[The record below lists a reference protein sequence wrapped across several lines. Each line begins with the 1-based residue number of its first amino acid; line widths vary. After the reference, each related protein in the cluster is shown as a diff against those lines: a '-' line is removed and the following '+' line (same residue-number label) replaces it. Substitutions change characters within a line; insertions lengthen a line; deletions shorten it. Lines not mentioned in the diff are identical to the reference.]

1 MGPAVITGEAIRT
14 RRCARPMAVA
24 IRWAIDRPRPGEN
37 HGLRETPFTEIQSE
51 SNSPV
56 PMTCCFDQ
64 SSSKSRSYAAAK
76 GGDWA
81 MTITFSSR
89 VHESSVQFIEP
100 VHTDSPS
107 RTAYFWCIKLGMPG
121 MARAVAPSV
130 AMNEWS
136 VLGGGGTG
144 NLPA

>member
-1 MGPAVITGEAIRT
+1 
-14 RRCARPMAVA
+14 MAVA

-37 HGLRETPFTEIQSE
+37 HGLRETPFTDIQSE

-64 SSSKSRSYAAAK
+64 SSSKSRSYADAK
-76 GGDWA
+76 DRDWTT
-81 MTITFSSR
+81 TITFSSR
-89 VHESSVQFIEP
+89 VHESSVQFTDP

-107 RTAYFWCIKLGMPG
+107 RTTNFWCMRLGMPG
-121 MARAVAPSV
+121 MARAGTPSES
-130 AMNEWS
+130 MNDSS

-144 NLPA
+144 TLPPYSAL